1 MLVGK
6 TPQLFLMA
14 AVPLAFAATAALF
27 AAVQHRARG
36 KETSP

>member
-14 AVPLAFAATAALF
+14 AVPLVFAATAALV
-27 AAVQHRARG
+27 ASVQG
-36 KETSP
+36 KVKAS